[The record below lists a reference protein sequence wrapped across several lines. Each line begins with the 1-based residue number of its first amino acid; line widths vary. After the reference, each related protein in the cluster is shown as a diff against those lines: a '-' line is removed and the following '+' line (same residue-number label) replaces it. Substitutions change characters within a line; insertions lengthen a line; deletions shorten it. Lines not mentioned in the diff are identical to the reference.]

1 MQIAILAGGM
11 ATRLGALTMD
21 RPKSMVDIQ
30 GKPFLEYQL
39 VLLREAGIKNV
50 MLCLGYKGEQIQDYF
65 GDGSKY
71 GINLEY
77 SFERNQLGTA
87 GALKNAEKLLNNVFF
102 TIYGDSYLFLD
113 FGQIMSFFESRNK
126 LALMTVY
133 RNDNQFARSNAMI
146 QGNAVTKYSKNG
158 STEGMTYIDYGVSLF
173 RKEVLQMVPEN
184 DFYPL
189 DNLFH
194 MLIENNELLAYEAK
208 DRFYEIGSVQGLHDF
223 NSFIKERA

>member
-1 MQIAILAGGM
+1 MQIAILAGGL
-11 ATRLGALTMD
+11 ATRLGALTRD

-50 MLCLGYKGEQIQDYF
+50 VLCLGYRGEQIQDYF

-87 GALKNAEKLLNNVFF
+87 GALKNAEELLQNVFF

-113 FGQIMSFFESRNK
+113 FGQILSFFESRNK

-133 RNDNQFARSNAMI
+133 RNDNQFGKSNAMI
-146 QGNAVTKYSKNG
+146 QGDTVTKYSKNG
-158 STEGMTYIDYGVSLF
+158 SNVDMAYIDYGVNLF

-184 DFYPL
+184 EFYPL
-189 DNLFH
+189 DYLFRT
-194 MLIENNELLAYEAK
+194 LIENNELLAYEVM
-208 DRFYEIGSVQGLHDF
+208 DRFYEIGSAQGLHDF
-223 NSFIKERA
+223 NSYIKERA